1 MKDERRRGFLLGL
14 LAGAGIALGLAV
26 LANAVFG
33 PFGGSGTLTDARSTI
48 EDNYFHRV
56 GTAQLDDASIAGMVR
71 ELRRR
76 YHDRFS
82 RYLDPRSVGQFESET
97 SGQFSGIGLTV
108 TGVKRGLRVA
118 SAIPGT
124 PADRAGI
131 RHGEVIVAANGHSLR
146 GKSTD
151 DAVAL
156 IRGTPGTSVSLRIL
170 RGDGGKAETIRVR
183 RADVRV
189 PAVQGT
195 IRRAANRKVGYLRM
209 ATFSAGSHGEL
220 RDAVDRLYRRGA
232 AGLVLDLRGNGGGLL
247 DEAVLSASVF
257 LSGGQRVV
265 STKSR
270 TEGDRT
276 YHAVGD
282 PVPRKPM
289 VVLVDHDTASAAEIL
304 TAALSEHRL
313 ATVVGTRTF
322 GKGTF
327 QQALDLPN
335 GGALDLTVGRFFTAN
350 GSSTLNNGIRPDVHA
365 ADDSRT
371 KPDDGLTRALAVLG
385 GRLGGG
391 R

>member
-1 MKDERRRGFLLGL
+1 MRAERRRGFLLGL
-14 LAGAGIALGLAV
+14 VAGAVLALALAALAGAL
-26 LANAVFG
+26 FG
-33 PFGGSGTLTDARSTI
+33 PFGSAGTLTDARSTI

-56 GTAQLDDASIAGMVR
+56 GSAELDNASIEGMVN
-71 ELRRR
+71 ELRHR

-82 RYLDPRSVGQFESET
+82 HYLDPKSVGQFESET

-131 RHGEVIVAANGHSLR
+131 KRGEVIVAADGHPLH

-151 DAVAL
+151 EAVGL
-156 IRGTPGTSVSLRIL
+156 IRGTPGTSVSLRVVP
-170 RGDGGKAETIRVR
+170 GDGLPARTIRVK

-189 PAVQGT
+189 PAVKGA
-195 IRRAANRKVGYLRM
+195 IRRAGGERIAYVRF
-209 ATFSAGSHGEL
+209 ATFSEGAHGEL

-232 AGLVLDLRGNGGGLL
+232 QGLLLDLRGNGGGLL

-257 LSGGQRVV
+257 LRKGQRVV

-270 TEGDRT
+270 TEGDT
-276 YHAVGD
+276 DYDALGD
-282 PVPRKPM
+282 PVAREPI
-289 VVLVDHDTASAAEIL
+289 VVLVDHHTASAAEIL
-304 TAALSEHRL
+304 TAALAEHHL

-335 GGALDLTVGRFFTAN
+335 GGALDLTIGRFFTAN
-350 GSSTLNNGIRPDVHA
+350 GGSTLDKGIVPEVHA
-365 ADDSRT
+365 ADNPQT
-371 KPDDGLTRALAVLG
+371 GDDEALRRAVAVLRG
-385 GRLGGG
+385 ELGGG